1 MAGLQEASR
10 FGIRPF
16 EETES
21 VELRPNWTQ
30 ENVQAV
36 ISAAYRQVL
45 GNEYLM
51 QSERLVTQES
61 LLVQG
66 VISVRDF
73 IRAIALS
80 ELYKQKFLYPNF
92 HVRFIELNFKHFLGR
107 APYNQAEISSHLDL
121 FIAKGYE
128 AEIESYLNSAE
139 YDSSFGDNTVPAYR
153 DFQVDHPG
161 QRAVGFSRLLQL
173 YRGYANSDRAQGQ
186 KRPRLTWEVARN
198 LATPIA
204 GASPSSIAGAVG
216 GERGDVYRLRI
227 VGSAANS
234 RANSA
239 AVRQATTELLVP
251 YGQLTT
257 KLKQLSR
264 AGKRVV
270 SVTAVGGYR

>member
-1 MAGLQEASR
+1 MAGLKEAGR

-16 EETES
+16 EETAK
-21 VELRPNWTQ
+21 VELRPNWSQ
-30 ENVQAV
+30 EDVQAV

-80 ELYKQKFLYPNF
+80 DLYRQKFLYPNF

-107 APYNQAEISSHLDL
+107 APYNQSEISDHLNL
-121 FIAKGYE
+121 FISEGYE
-128 AEIESYLNSAE
+128 AEIESYLGSAE
-139 YDSSFGDNTVPAYR
+139 YDSSFGDNIVPAYR

-186 KRPRLTWEVARN
+186 LQPRLTWEVARN

-204 GASPSSIAGAVG
+204 STSPGSIAGALG
-216 GERGDVYRLRI
+216 GARGDVYRLRI
-227 VGSAANS
+227 MGSAAN
-234 RANSA
+234 RAANSA
-239 AVRQATTELLVP
+239 VVRQAITELLVP
-251 YGQLTT
+251 YSQLTT

-264 AGKRVV
+264 AGSRVI
-270 SVTAVGGYR
+270 SVTAV

>member
-1 MAGLQEASR
+1 MVGLQEAGR

-21 VELRPNWTQ
+21 AELRPNWTHDD
-30 ENVQAV
+30 VQAV

-51 QSERLVTQES
+51 QAERLVTQES

-66 VISVRDF
+66 VISVKGF

-80 ELYKQKFLYPNF
+80 ELYRKKFLYPNF
-92 HVRFIELNFKHFLGR
+92 HVRFIELNFKHLLGR
-107 APYNQAEISSHLDL
+107 APYNQAEISHHLDL
-121 FIAKGYE
+121 FISHGYE
-128 AEIESYLNSAE
+128 AEIESYLSSAE
-139 YDSSFGDNTVPAYR
+139 YNDSFGDNTVPSYR

-161 QRAVGFSRLLQL
+161 QRSIGFSRLLQL

-186 KRPRLTWEVARN
+186 KQPRLTWEVARN

-204 GASPSSIAGAVG
+204 ATSPGSISGALGGA
-216 GERGDVYRLRI
+216 RGDVYRLRI
-227 VGSAANS
+227 VGSAAGLA
-234 RANSA
+234 ANSA
-239 AVRQATTELLVP
+239 TVRRATTELLVP

-257 KLKQLSR
+257 KLKQLNRS
-264 AGKRVV
+264 GKRVV
-270 SVTAVGGYR
+270 SVTAV